1 MKKYNRA
8 RTFTAILAVVSV
20 CFSTAALAQS
30 GKSFFEGKTVTLFAG
45 SSAGGGTDITARL
58 IARHLERHIP
68 GKPTVLVVN
77 KPGAG
82 GMIAANELYNRSKP
96 DGLWMSTMNT
106 GALFGIATGND
117 ALKFDLQKFI
127 FVGQALDE
135 AQTLYL
141 KSSTP
146 YTSFEAIRKANKE
159 GKQPKMGAQSLDH
172 TSNVVVKIVEQILG
186 LDFQVIPGYPG
197 TPEIL
202 LDIERGA
209 LDGRAQGTGSLLS
222 TRREW
227 VDKRF
232 IRLLATSKSKRDQ
245 RIAEVPTIEE
255 LAPAGK
261 RNMLTALYAAE
272 NIGRSIVL
280 PPGVPADRVKV
291 LRDAFTAMTKDPQ
304 FAQEGEKI
312 GLEIGLTRGEE
323 MNRIVENTVRDKS
336 LMEVYR
342 KIVTAP

>member
-1 MKKYNRA
+1 MKIGMWGFA
-8 RTFTAILAVVSV
+8 LILALMSV
-20 CFSTAALAQS
+20 CAGTPAQAQS
-30 GKSFFEGKTVTLFAG
+30 GKSFFEGKTITLFAG
-45 SSAGGGTDITARL
+45 SSAGGGTDIAARF
-58 IARHLERHIP
+58 IARYLERHIP
-68 GKPTVLVVN
+68 GKPNLLVVN

-82 GMIAANELYNRSKP
+82 GMIAINELYNRSRP
-96 DGLWMSTMNT
+96 DGLTVSTMNT
-106 GALFGIATGND
+106 ASLFGVATGND

-141 KSSTP
+141 RTSTP

-172 TSNVVVKIVEQILG
+172 TSNVVVKIVGQILG
-186 LDFQVIPGYPG
+186 LDFQVIPGYQG

-209 LDGRAQGTGSLLS
+209 LDGRSQGTGSLLS

-227 VDKRF
+227 IDKRF
-232 IRLLATSKSKRDQ
+232 IRLLATSKSKRDP
-245 RIAEVPTIEE
+245 RIPEVPTMAE

-261 RNMLTALYAAE
+261 KNMLTALYAAE

-280 PPGVPADRVKV
+280 PPNVPADRVKI
-291 LRDAFTAMTKDPQ
+291 LRDAFADMTKDPQ
-304 FAQEGEKI
+304 FLQEGEKI

-323 MNRIVENTVRDKS
+323 MNRMVESTVRDKS
-336 LMEVYR
+336 MMEIYR
-342 KIVTAP
+342 EIVTAP